1 MVEEC
6 PAWPYHFSCMMQ
18 MANEWFRSRL
28 KHHFLSS
35 HEWISSFKACSFPSG
50 RCATWARTASTRVG
64 PTHLPGWRGNN
75 GWCTVRETSYGL
87 RRAWQQDAM
96 NLQCGQTIHHTG
108 CKKDSIL
115 AVTGALSA
123 SRVRHILQ
131 LKARICKNSLTKQIH
146 KGLNA
151 SVRCIVSHNINKRT
165 LWSPHKSEI
174 VLRNPSKGG
183 HLG

>member
-64 PTHLPGWRGNN
+64 PTHLPGWRGTLPATMVDALYVEPAMGCEELDSRMQWISNATN
-75 GWCTVRETSYGL
+75 YPSHWLQKRQHLGSYRCFECFKSKTYL
-87 RRAWQQDAM
+87 TIKSQ
-96 NLQCGQTIHHTG
+96 NLQ
-108 CKKDSIL
+108 KF
-115 AVTGALSA
+115 A
-123 SRVRHILQ
+123 
-131 LKARICKNSLTKQIH
+131 H
-146 KGLNA
+146 K
-151 SVRCIVSHNINKRT
+151 T
-165 LWSPHKSEI
+165 
-174 VLRNPSKGG
+174 NPQRAQ
-183 HLG
+183 